1 MIILGITNND
11 LAGACLVRD
20 GGIVAAASEE
30 RFTRQKDH
38 KAWPSRSI
46 DYVLGEAG
54 IDLADIDRI
63 AYGWNAGFDAGRHL
77 DLYLDRVLE
86 EARERPEGLPHL
98 RKRIAD
104 EMANDKAKR
113 GEFDAFVRANGLRGK
128 VEYID
133 HHECHALGAF
143 VCSPFDEALTLTCDG
158 RGDFQSLTVTH
169 YRADGGETVLQRETS
184 VDSLGYFYGR
194 ITRLLGFK
202 PNRHEGKITG
212 LAAFGDAEKLL
223 PLMNDMI
230 RLENGRLRA
239 RCGELYLPSY
249 DGYSDPL
256 LQRCAA
262 ERPADVAAAAQRHSE
277 DLLVA
282 IARQH
287 VARTGCAN
295 LCLAGG
301 VFGNVKLNQRL
312 REIPGVRDVYV
323 LPCMGDGGLAL
334 AAAVAVAYRENGT
347 RFPAPSMALGPDAR
361 SAAQNAELI
370 ASQYP
375 QLAYSRPA
383 NLIETLVEALR
394 ENQVLGMFKGRMEF
408 GPRALCNRSIVYH
421 PGDASANDWLNQ
433 RMERTEFMPFAPVTA
448 VEHAEGC
455 YIGWREDQVAA
466 DYMTMTYDCHADF
479 RERCPAVVHVDG
491 TALAADHPAAGRSV
505 HARPAACLACPQR
518 PAGADQHLLQPPR
531 GTDRLRP
538 AGRPRRAGGRH
549 GRPGGAG
556 RVPAGLAQGRERLRQ
571 GALRVRRKPQRTGTA
586 TREPACT

>member
-282 IARQH
+282 IAREH

-301 VFGNVKLNQRL
+301 
-312 REIPGVRDVYV
+312 
-323 LPCMGDGGLAL
+323 C
-334 AAAVAVAYRENGT
+334 
-347 RFPAPSMALGPDAR
+347 
-361 SAAQNAELI
+361 SAT
-370 ASQYP
+370 S
-375 QLAYSRPA
+375 S
-383 NLIETLVEALR
+383 
-394 ENQVLGMFKGRMEF
+394 
-408 GPRALCNRSIVYH
+408 
-421 PGDASANDWLNQ
+421 
-433 RMERTEFMPFAPVTA
+433 
-448 VEHAEGC
+448 
-455 YIGWREDQVAA
+455 
-466 DYMTMTYDCHADF
+466 
-479 RERCPAVVHVDG
+479 
-491 TALAADHPAAGRSV
+491 
-505 HARPAACLACPQR
+505 
-518 PAGADQHLLQPPR
+518 
-531 GTDRLRP
+531 
-538 AGRPRRAGGRH
+538 
-549 GRPGGAG
+549 
-556 RVPAGLAQGRERLRQ
+556 
-571 GALRVRRKPQRTGTA
+571 
-586 TREPACT
+586 